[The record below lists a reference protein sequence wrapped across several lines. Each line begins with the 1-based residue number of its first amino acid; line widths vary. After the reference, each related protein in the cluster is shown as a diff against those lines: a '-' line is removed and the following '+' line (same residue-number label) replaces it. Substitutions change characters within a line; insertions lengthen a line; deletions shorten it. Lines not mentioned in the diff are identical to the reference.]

1 MDLDELEPQK
11 KKAAPKDLDA
21 MGVEQLEKYLAEI
34 ETEGARVRAKIAE
47 KKDYLAGAQAFF
59 KT

>member
-1 MDLDELEPQK
+1 MDLDELEPRK

-21 MGVEQLEKYLAEI
+21 MGVEQLEKYLAVI
-34 ETEGARVRAKIAE
+34 ETEAARVRAKIAE

-59 KT
+59 KN

>member
-21 MGVEQLEKYLAEI
+21 MGVEQLDEYLAEI
-34 ETEGARVRAKIAE
+34 EAEATRVRAKIAE
-47 KKDYLAGAQAFF
+47 KKDYLAGAERFF
-59 KT
+59 KG